1 MWLYQLL
8 LWWAIWNILDII
20 VSMYTTKKNIRLI
33 IYVIIL
39 LAAAAA
45 AAANANANA
54 LTRTSVLRRSK

>member
-39 LAAAAA
+39 LAAAS
-45 AAANANANA
+45 ANNA

>member
-39 LAAAAA
+39 LAAASAV
-45 AAANANANA
+45 NAS
-54 LTRTSVLRRSK
+54 TRTSVLRRSK